1 MSKNITGIVASIDQ
15 TVWTKVASMTDE
27 DIIFDDENPEWTD
40 EMFASAVRVDAL
52 PTSLLAK
59 LKRSQK

>member
-1 MSKNITGIVASIDQ
+1 MTNKPVNPDQ
-15 TVWTKVASMTDE
+15 TDWARVAAMTDE

-52 PTSLLAK
+52 PTLLQVK
-59 LKRSQK
+59 LKHE